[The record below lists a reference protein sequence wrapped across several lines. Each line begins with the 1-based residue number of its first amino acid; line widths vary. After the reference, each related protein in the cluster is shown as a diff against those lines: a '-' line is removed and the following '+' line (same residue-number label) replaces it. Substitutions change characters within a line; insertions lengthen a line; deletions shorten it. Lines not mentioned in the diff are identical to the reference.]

1 MLRVIRRQP
10 ADAAASLVEL
20 NGILTT
26 NQKVFLM
33 VKALVPYIV
42 MAHQHHIGR
51 ISYVQPRLVLV
62 QTTLVTTA
70 VKTPVICRDKVAMVV
85 VAMVAMVAVVKVE
98 TKE

>member
-10 ADAAASLVEL
+10 ADAAPRLVEL
-20 NGILTT
+20 NFILTT
-26 NQKVFLM
+26 VQKVFLR
-33 VKALVPYIV
+33 VGVIVPYIV

-51 ISYVQPRLVLV
+51 LSYVQPRLVLV

-85 VAMVAMVAVVKVE
+85 AAVKVW
-98 TKE
+98 TPALK